1 MSIQQKLHLKLGQ
14 KLVMTPS
21 LQQAIKLLPLARLEL
36 QNYLAQ
42 EMQINPVLEEL
53 SPELDQEQEYDAEA
67 EMKAAEEEAPAK
79 DTKENGVNDTFDYEA
94 FLRDYFD
101 LSYPPSIPTEIAEAP
116 SFENML
122 VNPTSLSDHLEW
134 QLGLSVPAEPI
145 NSIAIEII
153 GNLDDDG
160 YLKMPLEEIATAGS
174 WQLTDVEKA
183 LDLVQH
189 LDPIGIGARDLKE
202 CLLIQA
208 RHYGH
213 ADSPVEA
220 IIRDHIDLLRNHNYQ
235 ELSRRLKCPLQDVQK
250 WVDIIKHFDPHPGAK
265 YSSASPQ
272 YVTPDVYVIKVDGEY
287 KIILDDDG
295 IPRLRINPMY
305 RRMLE
310 EKENN
315 SEETITYVKD
325 KIKSALWLIKS
336 IDQRQKT
343 IYKVSESIVRHQRA
357 FLDYGIQ
364 MLKPLILKTVAEDIG
379 MHEST
384 VSRAVT
390 NKYMHTPQGVYE
402 MKFFFHSALSS
413 NRGVDI
419 SSLSIKEKL
428 RKIVEVEDSMNPL
441 SDSEITAI
449 FQKEG
454 LKISRRTVAK
464 YREDM
469 KIPPSHQRRSLIT
482 PEKTEEISESGQ

>member
-42 EMQINPVLEEL
+42 EMQINPLLEEL
-53 SPELDQEQEYDAEA
+53 PTTQEEEEYDAEA
-67 EMKAAEEEAPAK
+67 EMTQAEETPQEANS
-79 DTKENGVNDTFDYEA
+79 KENAVNDTFDYEA
-94 FLRDYFD
+94 FFRDYFD
-101 LSYPPSIPTEIAEAP
+101 LSYTPTYNNEVIEYP
-116 SFENML
+116 SFENTL
-122 VNPTSLSDHLEW
+122 ATPTSLTSHLEW
-134 QLGLSVPAEPI
+134 QLSLHSPGEPLE
-145 NSIAIEII
+145 SLARAII
-153 GNLDDDG
+153 GNLDEDG
-160 YLKMPLEEIATAGS
+160 RLNTPLGEIAEAEKCDI
-174 WQLTDVEKA
+174 TDLEKA
-183 LDLVQH
+183 LSIVQH
-189 LDPIGIGARDLKE
+189 LDPIGVAARDLRE
-202 CLLIQA
+202 CLLIQVQV
-208 RHYGH
+208 YGL
-213 ADSPVEA
+213 ANTPVET
-220 IIRDHIDLLRNHNYQ
+220 IIRDHLDLLRNHNYA
-235 ELSRRLKCPLQDVQK
+235 ELAKRLKCPLDEVET
-250 WVDIIKHFDPHPGAK
+250 WVDHIRHLDPTPGSNL
-265 YSSASPQ
+265 SSTKPQ
-272 YVTPDVYVIKVDGEY
+272 YVTPDVYVIKMDGDY

-295 IPRLRINPMY
+295 IPKLRINPLY
-305 RRMLE
+305 RKMME

-315 SEETITYVKD
+315 SQETIDYIKD

-343 IYKVSESIVRHQRA
+343 IYKVAESIVRHQRA
-357 FLDYGIQ
+357 FLDYGIE

-402 MKFFFHSALSS
+402 MKFFFHSALSNS
-413 NRGVDI
+413 RGVDI
-419 SSLSIKEKL
+419 SSLTIKERL
-428 RKIVEVEDSMNPL
+428 RKIIDSEDQMKPL
-441 SDSEITAI
+441 SDSEITSI

-469 KIPPSHQRRSLIT
+469 RIPPSHQRRSVVSAT
-482 PEKTEEISESGQ
+482 PPPLPPPQGS